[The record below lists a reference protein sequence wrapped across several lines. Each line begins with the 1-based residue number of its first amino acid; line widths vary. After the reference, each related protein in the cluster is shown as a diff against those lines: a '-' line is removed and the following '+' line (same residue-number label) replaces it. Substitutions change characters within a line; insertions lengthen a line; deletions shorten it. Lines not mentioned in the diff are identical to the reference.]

1 MFGAIKDMAVSTA
14 ITNKLLPLFEGYCH
28 SFKLTLN
35 SSSKTMSVEA
45 LPKGE
50 STVVQVEIVGY
61 RLLQE
66 NGRAVLAFERLEVSR
81 EWLGALASS
90 FLPDNRITLPEDTP
104 YELLK
109 QYI

>member
-1 MFGAIKDMAVSTA
+1 MFGAIKDMAVSSA
-14 ITNKLLPLFEGYCH
+14 ITGKLTPMFEQDCH

-35 SSSKTMSVEA
+35 SANKTMSVEA
-45 LPKGE
+45 FPKGE
-50 STVVQVEIVGY
+50 SAVVQVEIVGY

-66 NGRAVLAFERLEVSR
+66 NGRAVLAYERLEVSR
-81 EWLGALASS
+81 EWLKALAAS

>member
-1 MFGAIKDMAVSTA
+1 MFGAIKDMAVSSA
-14 ITNKLLPLFEGYCH
+14 ITKKLLPLFEGYCH
-28 SFKLTLN
+28 SFKLTVN
-35 SSSKTMSVEA
+35 SSSKTMLVEA

-50 STVVQVEIVGY
+50 DSPVQVEIVGY

-66 NGRAVLAFERLEVSR
+66 NGRAVLAYDRLEVSR
-81 EWLGALASS
+81 EWLKALASS

>member
-1 MFGAIKDMAVSTA
+1 MFGAIKDMAVSSA
-14 ITNKLLPLFEGYCH
+14 ITNKLAPLFEEYCH
-28 SFKLTLN
+28 SFKLTLD
-35 SSSKTMSVEA
+35 SSNKIMSVEA

-50 STVVQVEIVGY
+50 SAAVQVEIVGY

-66 NGRAVLAFERLEVSR
+66 NGRAVLAFERLQFSR